1 MMPNLIPSKRFLKT
15 MNALSATEQI
25 RVNRALLRLQENPRH
40 NSLRTKKIK
49 ALDDIFESRASVS
62 IRIIWQWYDGQILLL
77 LVGGHELVEF

>member
-1 MMPNLIPSKRFLKT
+1 MPNLIPSKRFSKT

-25 RVNRALLRLQENPRH
+25 RVNRALMRMQENPRH

-49 ALDDIFESRASVS
+49 ALDDIFESRASDS

-77 LVGGHELVEF
+77 LVGGHEIVEY